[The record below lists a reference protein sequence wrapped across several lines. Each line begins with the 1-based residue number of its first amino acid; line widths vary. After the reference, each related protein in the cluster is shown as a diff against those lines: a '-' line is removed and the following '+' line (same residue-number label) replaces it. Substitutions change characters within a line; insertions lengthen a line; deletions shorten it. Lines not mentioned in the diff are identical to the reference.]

1 MTLLRSFVSVC
12 WRICACERSADLTLL
27 ALVDPAPSAIGYAK
41 KLLTHNFDSSEG
53 FTLDGGIKDASHIRR
68 LGASVDCPL
77 PIVDVAHQHL
87 IAARANAPAGK
98 ALDWSSLVAGQRMA
112 SGLPPFGK
120 REGLQRDGGRR
131 DE

>member
-1 MTLLRSFVSVC
+1 MSGRGDSRDESIMSAHKFTLASLS
-12 WRICACERSADLTLL
+12 
-27 ALVDPAPSAIGYAK
+27 DPAPSAIGYAK
-41 KLLTHNFDSSEG
+41 KILDQSFDSAEG
-53 FTLDGGIKDASHIRR
+53 FSLDGGIKDASHIRR

-87 IAARANAPAGK
+87 IAARANAPPGQK
-98 ALDWSSLVAGQRMA
+98 LDWSSLVAGQRLA
-112 SGLPPFGK
+112 SGLPAFGK